1 MGLGEAVTVAGIGCR
16 RGVSV
21 AAVLAAVEAARGG
34 RRLDALATVPA
45 KRGEPALAEAARRLG
60 LPLLVG
66 AVADGDPRL
75 AQPLGGVAGG
85 DRQRARPRRRRRW
98 RRPGR
103 RRGCVGPRLAL
114 GPVTCAI
121 AVAEGGA

>member
-1 MGLGEAVTVAGIGCR
+1 MGEAVTVAGLGCR

-34 RRLDALATVPA
+34 RRLDALATVQA
-45 KRGEPALAEAARRLG
+45 KQGERALAEAARQLG

-75 AQPLGGVAGG
+75 ISRSAASRAATGSGSASEAAALAAAGPA
-85 DRQRARPRRRRRW
+85 ARL
-98 RRPGR
+98 
-103 RRGCVGPRLAL
+103 VGPRLAV

-121 AVAEGGA
+121 AVGEDGA

>member
-1 MGLGEAVTVAGIGCR
+1 MTVAGLGCR

-34 RRLDALATVPA
+34 RRLDALATVQA

-75 AQPLGGVAGG
+75 ISRSAASRAATGSGSASEAAALAAAGPA
-85 DRQRARPRRRRRW
+85 ARL
-98 RRPGR
+98 
-103 RRGCVGPRLAL
+103 VGPRLAL

-121 AVAEGGA
+121 AVGEGGA

>member
-1 MGLGEAVTVAGIGCR
+1 MGVGEAVTVAGIGCR

-75 AQPLGGVAGG
+75 AQPLRGVAGG
-85 DRQRARPRRRRRW
+85 DRQR
-98 RRPGR
+98 
-103 RRGCVGPRLAL
+103 L
-114 GPVTCAI
+114 GLGG
-121 AVAEGGA
+121 GGAGGGGAGGAAASGRGWRSGR

>member
-1 MGLGEAVTVAGIGCR
+1 MGMGEAVTVAGIGCR

-45 KRGEPALAEAARRLG
+45 KRGEPALAEAARTLG
-60 LPLLVG
+60 LPLVVG

-75 AQPLGGVAGG
+75 LSRSAASRAATGSGAASEAAALAAAGPE
-85 DRQRARPRRRRRW
+85 ARL
-98 RRPGR
+98 
-103 RRGCVGPRLAL
+103 VGPRLAL

-121 AVAEGGA
+121 AVVEGGA

>member
-1 MGLGEAVTVAGIGCR
+1 MTVAGLGCR

-34 RRLDALATVPA
+34 RRLDALATVQA
-45 KRGEPALAEAARRLG
+45 KCGEPALAEAARRLG

-75 AQPLGGVAGG
+75 ISRSAVSRAATGSGSASEAAALAAAGPA
-85 DRQRARPRRRRRW
+85 ARL
-98 RRPGR
+98 
-103 RRGCVGPRLAL
+103 VGPRLAL

-121 AVAEGGA
+121 AVGEGGA

>member
-1 MGLGEAVTVAGIGCR
+1 MGMGEAVTVAGLGCR

-34 RRLDALATVPA
+34 RRLDALATVQA
-45 KRGEPALAEAARRLG
+45 KQGERALAEAARRLG

-75 AQPLGGVAGG
+75 ISRSAASRAATGSRSASEAAALAAAGPA
-85 DRQRARPRRRRRW
+85 ARL
-98 RRPGR
+98 
-103 RRGCVGPRLAL
+103 VGPRLAL

-121 AVAEGGA
+121 AVGEDGA